1 MSCPK
6 CKSKNKPALFT
17 TPGAGTML
25 DHEDGGAYHEF
36 ANITMYAH
44 ACPDCFFVY
53 DKSLDD

>member
-1 MSCPK
+1 
-6 CKSKNKPALFT
+6 
-17 TPGAGTML
+17 ML
-25 DHEDGGAYHEF
+25 DHEDGDAYHEF